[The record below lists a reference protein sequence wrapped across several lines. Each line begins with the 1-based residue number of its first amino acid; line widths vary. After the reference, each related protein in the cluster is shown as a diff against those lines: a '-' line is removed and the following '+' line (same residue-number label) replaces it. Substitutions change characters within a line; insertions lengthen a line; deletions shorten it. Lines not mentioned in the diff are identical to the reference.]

1 VRLLL
6 LVGVIHN
13 MDGTAGAQTAKLSD
27 APGPH
32 RFMDRTN
39 LALISGFALAIT
51 GDGVSTQKFLSRGY
65 QEQNPLMRKLV
76 TSRKGAAFGTG
87 IAFTANVGIMDYLH
101 RKGHHGLER
110 IYGWTVVAVEA
121 GLTGWNYSLAPQFPD
136 QAEQSRSARVRETPI
151 FSSSGDVTMVAVPC
165 RPPPLPPSCDS
176 GDIAGRIRTN
186 TNPCS

>member
-1 VRLLL
+1 
-6 LVGVIHN
+6 LVGVIHS
-13 MDGTAGAQTAKLSD
+13 MDGTAGAQTAKLPD

-39 LALISGFALAIT
+39 LALISGFALAIA
-51 GDGVSTQKFLSRGY
+51 GDWVSTQKFLSRGY

-76 TSRKGAAFGTG
+76 TSRKRAAFGTG
-87 IAFTANVGIMDYLH
+87 IAFTANVGIMDYLQ
-101 RKGHHGLER
+101 ER
-110 IYGWTVVAVEA
+110 ASRAGADLRRDSGRSRV
-121 GLTGWNYSLAPQFPD
+121 GLTGWNYSLAPQFPN
-136 QAEQSRSARVRETPI
+136 QAEQSKSARVRETPI
-151 FSSSGDVTMVAVPC
+151 FSCADVTMVAVPC